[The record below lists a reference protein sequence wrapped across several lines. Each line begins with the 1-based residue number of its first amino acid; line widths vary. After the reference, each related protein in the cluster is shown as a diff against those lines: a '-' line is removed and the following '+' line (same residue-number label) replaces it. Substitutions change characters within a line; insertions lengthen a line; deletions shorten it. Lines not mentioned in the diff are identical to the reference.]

1 MNLWD
6 LRTLIWY
13 LVPVPWVGKVTR
25 PSFLVGSRAGIW
37 SWSIPS
43 GASSKCWC
51 CCWRFPED
59 VIFSMHWISM
69 FWAYSSSSNYTALPT
84 SSPSSGTTF
93 ALLYSLIW
101 MSNVSSW
108 NDNQTFFSST
118 GHSPHPLCTFYLIFF
133 FFVGGRGRWLFLHK
147 DVLGLFERNLDLILL
162 QIAWIPWPH
171 AFTWK
176 FPISGLCLMFCLPN
190 KRKFGQSIWYLLQYI
205 HMQ

>member
-25 PSFLVGSRAGIW
+25 PSFLVGSGAGIW
-37 SWSIPS
+37 SRSIPS

-108 NDNQTFFSST
+108 NHNQTFFSST

-133 FFVGGRGRWLFLHK
+133 FRWGQGEVIVFTQGRVRTVWKKPRSNSTADSMNSLTSCFHLEIPNLRTLPY
-147 DVLGLFERNLDLILL
+147 VLLA
-162 QIAWIPWPH
+162 Q
-171 AFTWK
+171 
-176 FPISGLCLMFCLPN
+176 
-190 KRKFGQSIWYLLQYI
+190 
-205 HMQ
+205 